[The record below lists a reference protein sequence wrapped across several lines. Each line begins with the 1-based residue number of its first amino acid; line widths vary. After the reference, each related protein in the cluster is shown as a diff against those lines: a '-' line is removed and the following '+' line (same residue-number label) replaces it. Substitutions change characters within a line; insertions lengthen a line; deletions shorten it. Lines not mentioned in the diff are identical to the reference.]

1 MNDIRSDQEESDIDY
16 TEITNIYRFD
26 RYPLSADCTSNDVL
40 VGAYPPGIINLE
52 SRNRLSNSSLNALF
66 FDTKQ
71 GDVKLDYTSS
81 ISLLEKI
88 SRRTGVQSP
97 G

>member
-1 MNDIRSDQEESDIDY
+1 MNF
-16 TEITNIYRFD
+16 N

-71 GDVKLDYTSS
+71 GDVEQADERGEKKLRVAGATMTKAMPSDLT
-81 ISLLEKI
+81 LCNAMPRDDAK
-88 SRRTGVQSP
+88 RRDAA
-97 G
+97 